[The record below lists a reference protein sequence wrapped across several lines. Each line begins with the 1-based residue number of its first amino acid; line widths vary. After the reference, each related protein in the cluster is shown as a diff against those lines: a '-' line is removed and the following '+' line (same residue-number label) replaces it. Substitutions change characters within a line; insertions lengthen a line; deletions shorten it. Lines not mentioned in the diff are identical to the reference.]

1 MITAFIIFFVK
12 TLTKDWENITTVNPK
27 IERMIIN
34 EISHFN
40 TMHAIKQTATIFIK
54 NLRLLKY
61 LKIIQNQE
69 SSDCLK
75 IIVDNQRHELKLSS
89 YASSM
94 CRDLIEKL
102 KSENF
107 YRIIQLYD

>member
-1 MITAFIIFFVK
+1 MNEF
-12 TLTKDWENITTVNPK
+12 LQDWENITTINSK
-27 IERMIIN
+27 IERMVIN

-40 TMHAIKQTATIFIK
+40 TMHAIKQTATIFYK

-61 LKIIQNQE
+61 LKIFQNQE

-75 IIVDNQRHELKLSS
+75 LIVDNQRHELKLTS

-94 CRDLIEKL
+94 CRELIEKM

-107 YRIIQLYD
+107 YKIIKLSE